1 MKYTEITANQDL
13 NTLLKDKEKQL
24 FDLRVK
30 QKTMQLKNT
39 SELRFIKKDIAR
51 IKTAMNSEGKN

>member
-1 MKYTEITANQDL
+1 MKYTEIKASKDL
-13 NTLLKDKEKQL
+13 SALLKEKEKQL

-39 SELRFIKKDIAR
+39 SELGQIKKDIAR
-51 IKTAMNSEGKN
+51 IKTAMNCEDKS